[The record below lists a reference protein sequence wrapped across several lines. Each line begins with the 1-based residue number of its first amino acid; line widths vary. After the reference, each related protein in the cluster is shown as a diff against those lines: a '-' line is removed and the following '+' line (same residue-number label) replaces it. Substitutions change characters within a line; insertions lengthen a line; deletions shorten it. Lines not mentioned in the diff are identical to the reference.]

1 MKELKFKKLYD
12 KSRGLVLLDP
22 KRLLSLIRANQLIND
37 EQNEYMFKLEKRIK
51 KLEEKITPSQSK
63 SD

>member
-1 MKELKFKKLYD
+1 MNKKLYD

-22 KRLLSLIRANQLIND
+22 KRLLSLIRANQFINE

-51 KLEEKITPSQSK
+51 KLEEKIK
-63 SD
+63 